1 MSVSKANTLS
11 GPLEC
16 NQLVSIKINNGTLL
30 EFFITGFPVK
40 KLHNSSAMIKNLLL
54 IAIRNF
60 KKDKWY
66 SLLNVLGLT
75 IGITF
80 SLFLI
85 FYMTDELTYDRFH
98 KKAGHIYR
106 VNSYIHEKDKNTD
119 WALSQ
124 LPLGPQ
130 LKKDYPEVEEMVR
143 FINRERTLFK
153 NGENNFYETKI
164 YYVDSTIFKIF
175 THKFLQGSAGTAL
188 NAPFDIV
195 ITKSLAEKYFGKNTS
210 AIGKTLK
217 TVYDTY
223 KVTGVIEDVPGNSHI
238 RFDMLI
244 SMSTFLRNNNQ
255 NGQGNWGNFFNY
267 TYVLLKP
274 GANVQAFNKKLED
287 VNKKFVEPIFKQF
300 NVSMRYDV
308 QNIADIHL
316 HSNLEYEP
324 EELGSMS
331 YIWIFAAVAFFMLL
345 IACINYM
352 NLTTAR
358 SARRAKEIGIRKVT
372 GSTRRQ
378 LVGQFLSESL
388 LTAFI
393 AVLLSI
399 LLMLILLPVFNSLS
413 GKTFTIGI
421 LLEPFNLLLL
431 LAVTLFTGL
440 LGGSYPAF
448 YLSGFKPVSI
458 LKGSLSKASGNVN
471 LRRTLV
477 VLQFTISMIMLICT
491 WVVYSQLAY
500 LRKKDLGFN
509 KEQVM
514 KVTVNTGEDE
524 RSKIFAMNNEFRS
537 VAGVKNVGTANSYP
551 GAPNANLNLF
561 TVETKTGY
569 VDKAVECYNIDE
581 HYFDALGIKIVKG
594 RNFSS
599 LSDTLHS
606 IVVNESMV
614 KQFGWDDANGKRVKF
629 PGDTSGNYLEVVGV
643 FKDFNQKSLYNPI
656 APLLLFYGPNGNVIE
671 VKMAGANMQ
680 TSISKVEATW
690 KKYFPQLPFE
700 YKFLDEDFN
709 SQYAA
714 DQKRGKIFAA
724 FSILTII
731 ITCLG
736 LLGLTAFTTQQ
747 KQKEISIRR
756 VMGASIPQVV
766 TMITKNYLWL
776 ALISAFIAFPV
787 AWYFMSN
794 WLHIFPYNTGL
805 SLIPFVVSA
814 FVIVTTA
821 ATTAMFHSARA
832 ALANPA
838 KSLRTE

>member
-1 MSVSKANTLS
+1 
-11 GPLEC
+11 
-16 NQLVSIKINNGTLL
+16 
-30 EFFITGFPVK
+30 
-40 KLHNSSAMIKNLLL
+40 MIRNLLL
-54 IAIRNF
+54 IALRNF
-60 KKDKWY
+60 KKDKWF

-85 FYMTDELTYDRFH
+85 FYITDELSYDRHH
-98 KKAGHIYR
+98 KNASNIYR
-106 VNSYIHEKDKNTD
+106 INSYIQEKDKNTD
-119 WALSQ
+119 WVFTQ

-130 LKKDYPEVEEMVR
+130 LKKDYPEVEEAVR
-143 FINRERTLFK
+143 FVSRERTLFK

-164 YYVDSTIFKIF
+164 YYADSTIFKVF
-175 THKFLQGSAGTAL
+175 THRFVEGNAGAAL

-195 ITKSLAEKYFGKNTS
+195 ITKSLAEKYFGKNTT
-210 AIGKTLK
+210 AVGKTLK

-223 KVTGVIEDVPGNSHI
+223 KVSGVIEDLPHNSHL

-244 SMSTFLRNNNQ
+244 SMSTFLKNL
-255 NGQGNWGNFFNY
+255 NGPANWGSFFNF

-274 GANVQAFNKKLED
+274 EANVSAFNKKLGE
-287 VNKKFVEPIFKQF
+287 VYKKFVDPIFKQF
-300 NVSMRYDV
+300 NVTMRYEA
-308 QNIADIHL
+308 QNISAIHL
-316 HSNLEYEP
+316 HSKLEGEP

-331 YIWIFAAVAFFMLL
+331 YIWIFSSVAFFMLL

-378 LVGQFLSESL
+378 LVSQFLSESL
-388 LTAFI
+388 LTSMV
-393 AVLLSI
+393 AVLLSV
-399 LLMLILLPVFNSLS
+399 LLMFILLPLFNSLS
-413 GKTFTIGI
+413 GKAFTWNTLLAPFNII
-421 LLEPFNLLLL
+421 LLV
-431 LAVTLFTGL
+431 AVTLFTGL
-440 LGGSYPAF
+440 VGGSYPAL

-477 VLQFTISMIMLICT
+477 VLQFSISMIMLICT

-509 KEQVM
+509 KAQVM
-514 KVTVNTGEDE
+514 TVIINTGEDE
-524 RSKIFAMNNEFRS
+524 RSKIFAMNNEFRTL
-537 VAGVKNVGTANSYP
+537 AGIKEVGAANSYP
-551 GAPNANLNLF
+551 GGPNLNLNLF
-561 TVETKTGY
+561 TIQTNSGY
-569 VDKAVECYNIDE
+569 VDKGVECYSVDE
-581 HYFDALGIKIVKG
+581 HYFQTLGIKMVKG
-594 RNFSS
+594 RNFSG
-599 LSDTLHS
+599 LVDTLHS
-606 IVVNESMV
+606 IVVNEAMA
-614 KQFGWDDANGKRVKF
+614 KHFGWDDPIGKRVKF

-643 FKDFNQKSLYNPI
+643 FKDFNQKSLYNPV
-656 APLLLFYGPNGNVIE
+656 APLLLFYGPNGNMIQI
-671 VKMAGANMQ
+671 KMDGANIQ
-680 TSISKVEATW
+680 SSISKVETVW

-700 YKFLDEDFN
+700 YKFLDDDFN
-709 SQYAA
+709 SQYTA

-756 VMGASIPQVV
+756 VMGASILQVV

-776 ALISAFIAFPV
+776 ALISALIAFPT
-787 AWYFMSN
+787 AWYFMN
-794 WLHIFPYNTGL
+794 KWLNIFPYNKGL
-805 SLIPFVVSA
+805 SLVPFIVSA
-814 FVIVTTA
+814 FLIVATA
-821 ATTAMFHSARA
+821 VATAMFHSAKA